1 MCQPILTI
9 SGEDGLAIVLGECG
23 AASATGYKG
32 RAVAENC
39 ESIAVAWG
47 YYGMAKGVIGSYLAF
62 ADWIENGY
70 NNWTQNEWSFNGA
83 KMVRV

>member
-1 MCQPILTI
+1 M
-9 SGEDGLAIVLGECG
+9 
-23 AASATGYKG
+23 
-32 RAVAENC
+32 AENC

-83 KMVRV
+83 KMVRVDGETIKENVWYTMLNGKVVEVE